1 MPVIAFVSPKGGA
14 GKTTSCFIFA
24 SILAEQ
30 GVDVHVI
37 DADPNYPFIKWEE
50 QGGHAPHLTIS
61 KNVKEETLIDEIE
74 AAEKTA
80 QFVLVDIEG
89 TANLKVTYACSKAD
103 LVIIP
108 MQRSVLDATS
118 AARAVQT
125 VQTTSK
131 MSGRQIQA
139 CLLFTR
145 TSPAIRTKRL
155 REMQNSLRQNA
166 FNLFNTEIYEREAFK
181 AIFDYSK
188 TLDQLP
194 NSVTGKEK
202 ALVNARDFVF
212 EALDKMGLIEKD
224 ESEAA

>member
-1 MPVIAFVSPKGGA
+1 MPVISFVSPKGGA
-14 GKTTSCFIFA
+14 GKTTSCFIMA
-24 SILAEQ
+24 SVLAEQ
-30 GVDVHVI
+30 GVSVHVI

-50 QGGHAPHLTIS
+50 QGGRAPRFTIS
-61 KNVKEETLIDEIE
+61 KNEKEETLIDEIE
-74 AAEKTA
+74 AAEERA

-89 TANLKVTYACSKAD
+89 TANLKVTYAVSKSD

-125 VQTTSK
+125 VQNTAK
-131 MSGRQIQA
+131 MSGRDIRA
-139 CLLFTR
+139 SLLFTR

-155 REMQNSLRQNA
+155 KQMKESLNRGA
-166 FNLFNTEIYEREAFK
+166 FDLFRTEIYEREAFK

-194 NSVTGKEK
+194 TS
-202 ALVNARDFVF
+202 LY
-212 EALDKMGLIEKD
+212 
-224 ESEAA
+224 